1 MTSERRERLR
11 QRVDDGAKVE
21 LLSLPSLTADE
32 AETVLRVAAALVTVD
47 GSLVPAEEEA
57 YRQLAQK
64 LNVADKS
71 ARGVLDRQRKLAW
84 A

>member
-1 MTSERRERLR
+1 LR
-11 QRVDDGAKVE
+11 QRIDEGCQVE
-21 LLSLPSLTADE
+21 SLSLPVLTADE

-47 GSLVPAEEEA
+47 GSLVKAEEDA
-57 YRQLAQK
+57 YAQLAKK
-64 LNVADKS
+64 LGVTDKS